1 MAGLPASALTL
12 KIPVPDL
19 LALPAG
25 ASYHGKNGQAGVD
38 VTSRGDTLV
47 VTSTCDSLQRLVLWY
62 EEELTR
68 IRGDTVS
75 VSEVSETEFKQRFN
89 PVKIALIAFIA
100 GMASGIVSTFLI
112 KRRNGKN
119 KNFIYGIA
127 RVKFDD
133 QPIGWIEKGSWDW
146 GGTKSEIIDVDAEQV
161 PDAPVLT
168 LIQKNGQ
175 VSPTFNL
182 IQMDYKNIKAVLG
195 GTLVGTEGAP
205 TGWKAPTELVRLAGK
220 WTIDFMSGQTMTIP
234 NGTILANLGG
244 KLTLTEVSKIECQL
258 KVNKPED
265 GSSPYEINDTAAV
278 EG

>member
-1 MAGLPASALTL
+1 MDTSVLLNWIFGGGLLAALTALVTLGPTVRKAKAEAEKAKADAETVRIDNTEHATRILIENIVEPLKKELSATRREMARLRKAIDGANDCLHRADCPVLHELRELPKTDPELDDGENRVRRGQRKVRASGAGDGGPPASALTL

-100 GMASGIVSTFLI
+100 GMASGIVLTVLI
-112 KRRNGKN
+112 KRRL
-119 KNFIYGIA
+119 Y
-127 RVKFDD
+127 
-133 QPIGWIEKGSWDW
+133 EK
-146 GGTKSEIIDVDAEQV
+146 
-161 PDAPVLT
+161 
-168 LIQKNGQ
+168 
-175 VSPTFNL
+175 
-182 IQMDYKNIKAVLG
+182 
-195 GTLVGTEGAP
+195 
-205 TGWKAPTELVRLAGK
+205 
-220 WTIDFMSGQTMTIP
+220 
-234 NGTILANLGG
+234 
-244 KLTLTEVSKIECQL
+244 
-258 KVNKPED
+258 
-265 GSSPYEINDTAAV
+265 
-278 EG
+278 